1 MAAQQPRGPRV
12 KGGRPQG
19 RPVPTPAAA
28 PRAVPG
34 NKRVLWTVA
43 FAAVTIVGAI
53 YGAGLKTRQ
62 EYKAEKQQI
71 IESTTE
77 DRIRDLENRR
87 ALLANSRMPLQRKL
101 TALQARMKAKE
112 AEDQAKQASL
122 QAPGNNAK

>member
-1 MAAQQPRGPRV
+1 MAAQPPRGPRV
-12 KGGRPQG
+12 KGGRPRGQ
-19 RPVPTPAAA
+19 PVPTPAAA
-28 PRAVPG
+28 PRTVPG

-53 YGAGLKTRQ
+53 YGAGLKTQQ

-112 AEDQAKQASL
+112 AEEQAKQASL
-122 QAPGNNAK
+122 QAPGNNVK